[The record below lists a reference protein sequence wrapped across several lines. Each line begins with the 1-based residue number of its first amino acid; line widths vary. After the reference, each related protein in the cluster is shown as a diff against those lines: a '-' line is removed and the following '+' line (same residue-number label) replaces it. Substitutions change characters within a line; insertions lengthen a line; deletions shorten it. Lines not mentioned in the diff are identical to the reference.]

1 MKLLAQTN
9 QEAFDLVVTH
19 LKNQGRQAFADGAC
33 KYRTSDGLKCAIG
46 ALIPDEDY
54 MPEMEGFDVRNLIQ
68 NFGLET
74 GGVGPALLAELQYV
88 HDRATTWHNVPAG
101 RFVSDEGKKLL
112 RATAHLYDLDPKII
126 DTVFVTKTGNEHDG
140 LRK

>member
-54 MPEMEGFDVRNLIQ
+54 MPEWEGHSVGELISS
-68 NFGLET
+68 FGLET
-74 GGVGPALLAELQYV
+74 ASVDRGLLAELQYV
-88 HDRATTWHNVPAG
+88 HDCATTWHNVPAG
-101 RFVSDEGKKLL
+101 RFVSHEGKKLL

-126 DTVFVTKTGNEHDG
+126 DTVFVVKTGNEHDG